1 MRKLFNKM
9 FQIGSYIF
17 FAISAVLCMLGE
29 ADSTMRDFFG
39 VNLLKKLSIPMNYE
53 QIMAGVCVT
62 FAIWLGLAIIREIFF
77 LK

>member
-39 VNLLKKLSIPMNYE
+39 VNLLKKLSIPMNNE
-53 QIMAGVCVT
+53 QVMAGACVT

>member
-17 FAISAVLCMLGE
+17 FVISAVFFMLEE
-29 ADSTMRDFFG
+29 ADSIMRDFFG

-53 QIMAGVCVT
+53 QVMAGGCVT
-62 FAIWLGLAIIREIFF
+62 FAIWLALAIVREVFI
-77 LK
+77 KK